1 MRSWD
6 DSSYV
11 ESEKKYRV
19 HPIFLSFFIFIE
31 IIGYFWSN
39 FAFQAYVK
47 NVLRTWRWN
56 IWASMVAVVMA
67 VTVTAAAAG
76 LAVALL

>member
-11 ESEKKYRV
+11 ESKKKYRV
-19 HPIFLSFFIFIE
+19 HFIFLPFFIFIE
-31 IIGYFWSN
+31 IIGYFWST

-47 NVLRTWRWN
+47 NVLRTWR
-56 IWASMVAVVMA
+56 
-67 VTVTAAAAG
+67 
-76 LAVALL
+76 

>member
-19 HPIFLSFFIFIE
+19 HLIFLSFFIFIK
-31 IIGYFWSN
+31 IIGYFWST

-47 NVLRTWRWN
+47 NVLRTWR
-56 IWASMVAVVMA
+56 
-67 VTVTAAAAG
+67 
-76 LAVALL
+76 

>member
-11 ESEKKYRV
+11 ESKKKYRV
-19 HPIFLSFFIFIE
+19 HFIFLPFFIFIE
-31 IIGYFWSN
+31 IIGYFWST

-67 VTVTAAAAG
+67 VAAAD

>member
-11 ESEKKYRV
+11 ESEKTYRV
-19 HPIFLSFFIFIE
+19 HLIFLSFFIFIE
-31 IIGYFWSN
+31 IIGYFWST

-47 NVLRTWRWN
+47 NVLRTWR
-56 IWASMVAVVMA
+56 
-67 VTVTAAAAG
+67 
-76 LAVALL
+76 